1 MKTFRFALLVIAAL
15 AFISCSSS
23 KDTSKDENK
32 SSLITTASG
41 LQYEDIVVGKG
52 AKPEQGKEVSVHY
65 TGRLEDGSVFDSSVE
80 KNKPFNFKIGVGQV
94 IKGWDEGVM
103 GMQVGGKRKLIIP
116 PALGYGERAAG
127 KIPPNSVLIFD
138 VELLEVK

>member
-1 MKTFRFALLVIAAL
+1 MKTFRFALLIIAAL

-23 KDTSKDENK
+23 KNTSKEEVK
-32 SSLITTASG
+32 SNIIKTASG
-41 LQYEDIVVGKG
+41 LQYEDIVVGTG
-52 AKPEQGKEVSVHY
+52 AKPEKGKEVTVHY
-65 TGRLEDGSVFDSSVE
+65 TGKLEDGSVFDSSVE
-80 KNKPFNFKIGVGQV
+80 KNKPFKFKIGIGQV

-116 PALGYGERAAG
+116 AELGYGDRAAG
-127 KIPPNSVLIFD
+127 KIPANSVLIFD